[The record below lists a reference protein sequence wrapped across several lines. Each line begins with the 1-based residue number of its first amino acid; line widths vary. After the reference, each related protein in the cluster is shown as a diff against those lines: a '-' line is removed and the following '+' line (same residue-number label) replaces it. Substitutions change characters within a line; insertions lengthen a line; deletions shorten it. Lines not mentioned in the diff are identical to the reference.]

1 MKKWTPQTGDIVS
14 FRYRGYFLSG
24 SPKLPTIYRI
34 RRDLSWSDV
43 VRNWKER
50 IVVPHGIQP
59 TTQQHPSHL
68 LFTALPLRKTRS
80 ATHPKGYWRH
90 IENRRKFLREF
101 ADKMGFDPTVPENWR
116 KQSGR
121 LKANGVPFSSPPS
134 LHSTKIIFSN
144 TYHDNNKGKWAVGYV
159 WWLHGIV
166 IS

>member
-68 LFTALPLRKTRS
+68 LSRS
-80 ATHPKGYWRH
+80 TPSEKDKVSYAPKGLLAAH
-90 IENRRKFLREF
+90 RKSQE
-101 ADKMGFDPTVPENWR
+101 VPAR
-116 KQSGR
+116 VCR
-121 LKANGVPFSSPPS
+121 
-134 LHSTKIIFSN
+134 
-144 TYHDNNKGKWAVGYV
+144 
-159 WWLHGIV
+159 
-166 IS
+166 